1 LLLPLRAALTGT
13 ALAGAFLLALVE
25 PAAAQN
31 VVSDIPLAGGG
42 GERVV
47 FTSPANPAA
56 VLVMFAGGDG
66 TVEIADSGT
75 IYRSSSNFLMRTR
88 PLWLAQGFAVEIL
101 GAPNNASLNGQRK
114 TEAYADAIGRAVAF
128 ARTRASAPVWLVGTS
143 AGTTGAANG
152 AARLTD
158 RVAGLVLTSSVT
170 RQNSGGETVFD
181 TNLAAITVPVLIVA
195 NRGDSCMVTPPA
207 DAAIIAAALTR
218 SPRKEVVYVESDQT
232 EPRSPPCEAMS
243 PHGYLGIEAAVVKRV
258 ADWIRATPAR

>member
-1 LLLPLRAALTGT
+1 M
-13 ALAGAFLLALVE
+13 ALVK

-42 GERVV
+42 SERVV
-47 FTSPANPAA
+47 FTSPANPTAI
-56 VLVMFAGGDG
+56 LVMFAGGDG
-66 TVEIADSGT
+66 IVEIADTGT
-75 IYRSSSNFLMRTR
+75 IYRLSNNFLMRTQ

-152 AARLTD
+152 AARLTG

-170 RQNSGGETVFD
+170 RQKSGGETVFD

-195 NRGDSCMVTPPA
+195 NRRDSCIDTPPD
-207 DAAIIAAALTR
+207 DAAMIAAALTR
-218 SPRKEVVYVESDQT
+218 SRA
-232 EPRSPPCEAMS
+232 RRWFM
-243 PHGYLGIEAAVVKRV
+243 
-258 ADWIRATPAR
+258 WRATRPGPGRRPARRCRRTAISALKLRSSSASLIGFGQRQPDKG